1 MRFTRKL
8 RLLVTLGAAASAVT
22 LGVFTLGG
30 GTGGAATPS
39 GTLNIAEGA
48 GAAPNYIFPYM
59 SCTYFSVSNINQFEE
74 EMYRPLYWFGL
85 GNSAT
90 VVDTAQKGAE
100 APDGLSL
107 AAAPVFS
114 NGNKTV
120 TLNMGNYVFQSG
132 QKVNPQSVLFFLN
145 LYHASPTSY
154 CGYNQGYGIPDQV
167 SSVTT
172 TSNSVVI
179 NFKTSVN
186 PGWIT
191 YNYLSEITPFP
202 DAWDVTAASTPGS
215 CATGTY
221 GAAATDTACNAVLK
235 YLDAEAGDVST
246 YAGSFWQAGT
256 DGPYELTAFDSLG
269 NATMVPNATYA
280 GPQKSQVAT
289 VKFVAFTAATAEM
302 DALRAGTI
310 QLGYADTTMLST
322 PAPAPGKLG
331 PNWSA
336 IANTYKMTNGASWG
350 IDYAQYNYNPKNP
363 EAKYLNQTYIRQ
375 ALQFGV
381 NEVGIIEKV
390 DKGYGLISDNPL
402 PASASASIGTPP
414 PYLYPYSLSKAA
426 SILKAHGWKKLHGKL
441 LCEKPGT
448 GSTDCG
454 KGISKGNQ
462 LSIHFLYGSGEPS
475 FTETVETMLSAWS
488 SLGIK
493 TVQVTE
499 PFNNVIAD
507 CSSKSSAWSV
517 CDWGAGWLYA
527 PDYYPSGEWG
537 FVPGASFNIGAYN
550 NPTMT
555 SLIKATTFGTTN
567 LTEYAKYFEQQAVEL
582 FQPNAFDPGELA
594 DNIGQSIV
602 NTPQPLQNIMPE
614 YFYFKG

>member
-1 MRFTRKL
+1 MRLTRQL
-8 RLLVTLGAAASAVT
+8 RRLVTVGAAAGAIA
-22 LGVFTLGG
+22 LGVITLGG

-39 GTLNIAEGA
+39 GTLTIAEA
-48 GAAPNYIFPYM
+48 PGAAPNYIFPYM
-59 SCTYFSVSNINQFEE
+59 GCTYFSVSNINQFEE

-90 VVDTAQKGAE
+90 VVDTPQKGAE

-107 AAAPVFS
+107 AAKPVFS

-120 TLNMGNYVFQSG
+120 TITMGNYVFDSG
-132 QKVNPQSVLFFLN
+132 QAVNPQSVLFFLN
-145 LYHASPTSY
+145 LYHADPTAY

-172 TSNSVVI
+172 TSNTVVI

-202 DAWDVTAASTPGS
+202 DAWDVTAANTPGS

-235 YLDAEAGDVST
+235 YLDAQASDVST

-256 DGPYELTAFDSLG
+256 DGPYKLTAFDSLG
-269 NATMVPNATYA
+269 NATMVPNPTYA

-310 QLGYADTTMLST
+310 DLGYADTTMLSK
-322 PAPAPGKLG
+322 PAPAPGKIG

-336 IANTYKMTNGASWG
+336 IANSYTMTNGASWG
-350 IDYAQYNYNPKNP
+350 MDYAQYNYNPKNP
-363 EAKYLNQTYIRQ
+363 EAKYLDQLYIRQ
-375 ALQFGV
+375 ALQFAV
-381 NEVGIIEKV
+381 NEVGIIDKV

-402 PASASASIGTPP
+402 PASASPSIGTPP
-414 PYLYPYSLSKAA
+414 PYMYPYSLTKAA
-426 SILKAHGWKKLHGKL
+426 ALLSSHGWKKVNGAL

-448 GSTDCG
+448 GSTECG
-454 KGISKGNQ
+454 KGISKGNR
-462 LSIHFLYGSGEPS
+462 LSIHFLYGSGNPS
-475 FTETVETMLSAWS
+475 MTETVETMLSSWS

-493 TVQVTE
+493 TTQVTE
-499 PFNNVIAD
+499 PFDNVISD
-507 CSSKSSAWSV
+507 CAAKSAAWSV

-537 FVPGASFNIGAYN
+537 FVPGASFNIGDYN
-550 NPTMT
+550 NPKMT
-555 SLIKATTFGTTN
+555 AIIKTTTYGTAN
-567 LTEYAKYFEQQAVEL
+567 LTEYARYFEQQAAEL
-582 FQPNAFDPGELA
+582 FQPNAFDPGELS
-594 DNIGQSIV
+594 DKVGQTID

-614 YFYFKG
+614 YFYFKK